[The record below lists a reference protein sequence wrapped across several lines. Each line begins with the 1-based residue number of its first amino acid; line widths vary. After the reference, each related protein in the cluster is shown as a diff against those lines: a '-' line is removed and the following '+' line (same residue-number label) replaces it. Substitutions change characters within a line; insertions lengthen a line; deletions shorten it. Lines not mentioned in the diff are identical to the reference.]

1 MRVPVL
7 VFGIA
12 WILILSGSIG
22 VVGAVS
28 GDGMLQGQSA
38 NEQIEQTITIN
49 VSENGNADVRI
60 SQRLPAETDAQ
71 QAAFDQLANEFERG
85 EHDIG
90 GTAIIRIVEEVDQDL
105 DRTMDVRN
113 EQRVTNRSNGVGTL
127 THTFVWTN
135 FANVSEDRITIGDAF
150 RVDGTNWL
158 GSLEA
163 GQQLTITVPD
173 GYAITS
179 SPQGHEDNRITWM
192 GPETF
197 TAGDIEITLER
208 TAFGPFLEESTAIMV
223 ALLVGAIVITGLWTY
238 RRRQRSTTPAET
250 TTTPQ
255 PSTSTETTADE
266 PPAENEA
273 PVDPELLSDEER
285 VTRLLEK
292 NDGRMKQAMIV
303 EETGWSS
310 AKVSQLLSKM
320 EEDGQINKLRIGR
333 ENLISLPEENVTE
346 FD

>member
-12 WILILSGSIG
+12 GLLILSGSIG
-22 VVGAVS
+22 IAGAVS
-28 GDGMLQGQSA
+28 GDGTLQVQPE

-49 VSENGNADVRI
+49 VSENGNAEVRI
-60 SQRLPAETDAQ
+60 SQRLPADTAAQ
-71 QAAFDQLANEFERG
+71 QAAFDELASEFERG
-85 EHDIG
+85 EHEIG
-90 GTAIIRIVEEVDQDL
+90 GTAIIRIVEDVNQEL
-105 DRTMDVRN
+105 DRTMGVRN
-113 EQRVTNRSNGVGTL
+113 ERRLTNRSDGVGTL
-127 THTFVWTN
+127 THAFVWTN

-150 RVDGTNWL
+150 RADGTNWL
-158 GSLEA
+158 GNLKA

-179 SPQGHEDNRITWM
+179 SSQGHEDNRITWT

-197 TAGDIEITLER
+197 TAGDIKITLER
-208 TAFGPFLEESTAIMV
+208 TALGPFLEESTVLMV
-223 ALLVGAIVITGLWTY
+223 ALLFGVIIIAGLWTY
-238 RRRQRSTTPAET
+238 RRRQGSTTATTPT
-250 TTTPQ
+250 TTTQ
-255 PSTSTETTADE
+255 SATSTETTVDE
-266 PPAENEA
+266 PPTEDEA

-285 VTRLLEK
+285 VTRLLEE

-310 AKVSQLLSKM
+310 AKVSQLLSEM
-320 EEDGQINKLRIGR
+320 EEDGQVNKLRIGR